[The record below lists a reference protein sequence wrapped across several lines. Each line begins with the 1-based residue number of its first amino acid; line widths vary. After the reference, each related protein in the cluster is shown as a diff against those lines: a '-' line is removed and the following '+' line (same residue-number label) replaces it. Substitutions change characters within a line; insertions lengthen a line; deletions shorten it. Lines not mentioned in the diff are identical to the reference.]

1 MTARITGNEAALK
14 ASTEMHALKRI
25 GTLPPCAATLPS
37 SLSTSADNAHAL
49 CPPRI
54 GCV

>member
-25 GTLPPCAATLPS
+25 GAHTCGALPLAAF
-37 SLSTSADNAHAL
+37 
-49 CPPRI
+49 R
-54 GCV
+54 

>member
-25 GTLPPCAATLPS
+25 GAWCAALIY
-37 SLSTSADNAHAL
+37 AL
-49 CPPRI
+49 R
-54 GCV
+54 